1 MKSMAMPHLMP
12 QRQGP
17 HKKIHANVRVFE
29 ACFEG
34 KLYRITRTF
43 ELGRA
48 GVWSQC
54 LCSQTPTV
62 VFLRNFTVK
71 TCLVNVYGKKA
82 PWVP

>member
-48 GVWSQC
+48 GVWSQY
-54 LCSQTPTV
+54 TV
-62 VFLRNFTVK
+62 FVFSDPDGRLSSELYCKDMSSERIR
-71 TCLVNVYGKKA
+71 
-82 PWVP
+82 